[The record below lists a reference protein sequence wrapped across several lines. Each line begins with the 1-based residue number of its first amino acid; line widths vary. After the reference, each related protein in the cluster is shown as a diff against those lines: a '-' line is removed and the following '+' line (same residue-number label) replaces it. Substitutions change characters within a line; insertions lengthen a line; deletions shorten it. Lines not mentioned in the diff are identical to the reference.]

1 MSKNRLPVIL
11 FKRQPVSRRTHQYP
25 GACVDVSYPAEVE
38 SFRAEVRAVL
48 AEELP
53 PGWAGI
59 GAIAPRED
67 AEQFAAQWRQVLYR
81 RGLLGITW
89 PPEYGGRG
97 LSRLHQVVLV
107 EELARAGVP
116 YGEHTDLF
124 GIKMLGS
131 TLLRWGTEE
140 QKARFLPRILSGA
153 DRWCQ
158 GFSEPDAGSDL
169 ASLSTR
175 AALDGADWV
184 IDGQKVWTSVAHR
197 ANWIFLLARTDS

>member
-1 MSKNRLPVIL
+1 M
-11 FKRQPVSRRTHQYP
+11 
-25 GACVDVSYPAEVE
+25 DVSYPAEVE

-67 AEQFAAQWRQVLYR
+67 AERFAAQWRQALYR

-89 PPEYGGRG
+89 PPEYGGRE
-97 LSRLHQVVLV
+97 LSRLHQVVLM

-140 QKARFLPRILSGA
+140 QRP
-153 DRWCQ
+153 
-158 GFSEPDAGSDL
+158 GSCR
-169 ASLSTR
+169 ASCP
-175 AALDGADWV
+175 
-184 IDGQKVWTSVAHR
+184 
-197 ANWIFLLARTDS
+197 ARTGGARASPSQGQARTSRRWPPGPPWTGSNG